1 MKLIRFGEVGRE
13 KSGVLLED
21 GARLD
26 ASGFGS
32 DVQYGT
38 GK

>member
-13 KSGVLLED
+13 KPGLLLED
-21 GARLD
+21 GTRLH

-38 GK
+38 EN